1 MHILLVSYKP
11 SVTYHIIFSYVS
23 LEPSIARHVGL
34 NVYIQL
40 DLLRNKGFRNVLA
53 YAATSARSHCKARMV
68 AICSAGKH
76 RSVASVC
83 LLSKLFHLINH
94 DIQVNIEHLEAPNRA
109 GWTCAD
115 RCTVC
120 AANRTPQEMIDLLLM
135 IKDSMPCKTAVQEVT
150 LY

>member
-1 MHILLVSYKP
+1 MHIQ
-11 SVTYHIIFSYVS
+11 
-23 LEPSIARHVGL
+23 LE
-34 NVYIQL
+34 
-40 DLLRNKGFRNVLA
+40 LLRNKGFRNVLA
-53 YAATSARSHCKARMV
+53 YAATSAWSHCKARVV

-94 DIQVNIEHLEAPNRA
+94 DIQVNIEHLEVPNWA

-115 RCTVC
+115 RCPVC
-120 AANRTPQEMIDLLLM
+120 AAKRTSQEMIDLLLT
-135 IKDSMPCKTAVQEVT
+135 IKDSMPCKTAVQKVT